1 MVKLNV
7 GSGLSGAAS
16 GATLGGSIGGGPG
29 AAIGGG
35 IGGLLGLFGGG
46 QKKPQQQSTLDPKQ
60 RALLDEYLTAAQ
72 TGQGPLAELFG
83 PTDMTGYQNF
93 FQRNFADPALQRFKE
108 EIIPNI
114 TGQFRGAGLGQSS
127 YLGEALGKAG
137 TDVQKGLDDKLADI
151 LFQAEQGTKQNRR
164 GAVENILGMNTLAQ
178 GRPRNTAIQDIL
190 NNLGPAAGNLL
201 GNYLSGGQSNANQNL
216 ASLFGGGQ
224 QMAGY
229 KGYGG

>member
-29 AAIGGG
+29 AAIGAGL
-35 IGGLLGLFGGG
+35 GGLAGLFGGG
-46 QKKPQQQSTLDPKQ
+46 EKKAKTQSTLDPKQ

-72 TGQGPLAELFG
+72 TGQGPLAQLFG
-83 PTDMTGYQNF
+83 PTDLTGYQNF

-151 LFQAEQGTKQNRR
+151 LFQAEQGTMQNRR
-164 GAVENILGMNTLAQ
+164 GAVENILGMNTMAQ
-178 GRPRNTAIQDIL
+178 GRPQQTSIAGLLEQ
-190 NNLGPAAGNLL
+190 LGMGAGDVLK
-201 GNYLSGGQSNANQNL
+201 NYLGGQSNANNNL
-216 ASLFGGGQ
+216 SSLFGGGRNQ
-224 QMAGY
+224 LAGA